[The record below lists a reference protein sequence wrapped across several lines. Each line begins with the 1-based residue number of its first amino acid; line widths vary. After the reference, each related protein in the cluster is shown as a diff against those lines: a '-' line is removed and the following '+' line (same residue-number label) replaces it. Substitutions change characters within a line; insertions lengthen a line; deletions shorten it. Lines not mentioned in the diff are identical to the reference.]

1 MHSTKKRIGA
11 MVGASVVAFTLTTIA
26 HAQPKQPS
34 AAAKDTAR
42 TLLLDCRAK
51 TAKKD
56 LEGALKSCEGAHSIM
71 GVPTTGLELAKVKEA
86 MGRLVEARETALE
99 VVRFDNSGNNT
110 AFSDAQ
116 AEANKLSHDLEK
128 RIPSLVITVS
138 GLPSGKT
145 ARVVVDSDEVPAA
158 ALSLPFRVNPG
169 DHTIVASAPDLPDAT
184 RTVSVKEGQ
193 SIPVEFDL
201 AASSSQD
208 KPSPGRNIPTWAW
221 IVGGVGLVGAAGA
234 VYFGIDFADTKDRVD
249 RDCPNDQCNA
259 TYTTEEAKALQ
270 SHWNQ
275 ALGLTVA
282 SGAIG
287 AACLGAA
294 IYGFASAPKKDAA
307 TATRIVPWIGRDVS
321 GIVFSG
327 SF

>member
-1 MHSTKKRIGA
+1 
-11 MVGASVVAFTLTTIA
+11 MVGASVLGFALAGVA

-42 TLLLDCRAK
+42 TLLVDCRSK
-51 TAKKD
+51 FGKKD

-71 GVPTTGLELAKVKEA
+71 GVPTTGLELAKVKDA
-86 MGRLVEARETALE
+86 MQRLVEARETALE
-99 VVRFDNSGNNT
+99 VVRFDNSGNNA
-110 AFSDAQ
+110 AFSEAQ
-116 AEANKLSHDLEK
+116 TEANKLAQDLEK
-128 RIPSLVITVS
+128 RIPSLVISVS
-138 GLPSGKT
+138 GLPSGT
-145 ARVVVDSDEVPAA
+145 SARVVVDADEVPAA

-169 DHTIVASAPDLPDAT
+169 DHTVVASAPNMPDAT

-193 SIPVEFDL
+193 TVPVEIDMS
-201 AASSSQD
+201 ATGSQD
-208 KPSPGRNIPTWAW
+208 KPSPGRSIPTWTW
-221 IVGGVGLVGAAGA
+221 IVGGVGVVGAVGA
-234 VYFGIDFADTKDRVD
+234 VYFGLDFADTKERVD

-282 SGAIG
+282 SGVVG

-294 IYGFASAPKKDAA
+294 IYGFASAPKKDPA
-307 TATRIVPWIGRDVS
+307 TAARVVPWIGRDTA
-321 GIVFSG
+321 GIVFRG